1 MNSDRLIILRVASL
15 LEGRDAQNES
25 YRAAAA
31 RQQNVPPT
39 TLTRHESCNFFGAKV
54 FVHFF
59 LNKCVFTRLSSTG
72 VCYNVY
78 FFEKVFV

>member
-31 RQQNVPPT
+31 RQQNVQPT
-39 TLTRHESCNFFGAKV
+39 TL
-54 FVHFF
+54 
-59 LNKCVFTRLSSTG
+59 
-72 VCYNVY
+72 
-78 FFEKVFV
+78 